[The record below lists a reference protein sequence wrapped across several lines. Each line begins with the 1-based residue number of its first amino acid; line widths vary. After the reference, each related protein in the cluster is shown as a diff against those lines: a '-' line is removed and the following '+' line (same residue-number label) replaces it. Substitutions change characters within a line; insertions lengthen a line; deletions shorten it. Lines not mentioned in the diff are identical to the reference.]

1 MTDDAQTSR
10 EPGGSAAAAALRLV
24 VISVIA
30 ALGVLAAGVVV
41 LAGATMSA
49 YMLDSGQVLGV
60 PVALDLPWPIAAIR
74 FAVLGAILVVLAF
87 ALIRLQRILGTL
99 AQGDPF
105 VAINAKEAR
114 LLWIVCALFEFSR
127 YAMAV
132 FLSARAALNQPE
144 PPPAAMAVLVPLVG
158 QFRPIVW
165 LAILVIFVLAEVF
178 REGARMRAEQQLTI

>member
-1 MTDDAQTSR
+1 MTDEAQTSG
-10 EPGGSAAAAALRLV
+10 ETSGSTAAAALRLV
-24 VISVIA
+24 VITAIA
-30 ALGVLAAGVVV
+30 ALAVLAAGVVV
-41 LAGATMSA
+41 LAGVTMSA
-49 YMLDSGQVLGV
+49 YMLDNGQILGV
-60 PVALDLPWPIAAIR
+60 PVTIDMPWPIAAMR
-74 FAVLGAILVVLAF
+74 FAVLGALLVVLVF
-87 ALIRLQRILGTL
+87 ALFRLQRILGTL

-114 LLWIVCALFEFSR
+114 LLWIVCALFELSR
-127 YAMAV
+127 YAAAV